1 MPSSRS
7 QWTIL
12 WAWPSA
18 CGQSGSIDVA
28 RELVALDGRHD
39 HRDLQEAVVARGDV
53 ANPTHRDHST
63 GRGYDPEM
71 ALFPGL
77 ALVFLL
83 VVVVVGTIASVRRAK
98 GLWHSVRSFERVIG
112 RAMDDTQ
119 RRADA
124 MNARLAAAGETSARL
139 DAAVARLRTSRARAA
154 VLASAMG
161 EVRTTIRRALAVFP
175 T

>member
-1 MPSSRS
+1 
-7 QWTIL
+7 
-12 WAWPSA
+12 
-18 CGQSGSIDVA
+18 
-28 RELVALDGRHD
+28 
-39 HRDLQEAVVARGDV
+39 
-53 ANPTHRDHST
+53 
-63 GRGYDPEM
+63 M